1 MTRLIH
7 DRFAKEYLEEMLS
20 PLGTV
25 NIGRDVTSEV
35 REIDVYF
42 TYENTIPEHIE
53 NLGLLGRLATATA
66 IFEPFRNPVTIR
78 EVVGCIS
85 KLFDIQSELERE
97 ARRDNIRVNEND
109 FPKLWILTPTAS
121 ESLLNGFRAQPDEP
135 NWMPGIYFL
144 GESMRSAIVVI
155 HQLPK
160 TPETLWLRILGK
172 GKVQERA
179 VAELSALAT
188 DNPLRTNTLELLYRL
203 QSNLVADLEQPIET
217 EDRELIMTIAPLF
230 QEQLQAAQ
238 EQGIEQGIEQGLERG
253 LERGRQEQ
261 QRLILENFM
270 RARFGELDSLMIAF
284 FSPVSRIPAAE
295 FTVILLGISMLAVD
309 AAGKQE
315 AVRLLAENVLALR
328 LNQSSESLPTL
339 VANLL
344 ALPMTELTLLLEE
357 LPQLS
362 TDELMARLG

>member
-1 MTRLIH
+1 M
-7 DRFAKEYLEEMLS
+7 
-20 PLGTV
+20 V
-25 NIGRDVTSEV
+25 
-35 REIDVYF
+35 
-42 TYENTIPEHIE
+42 
-53 NLGLLGRLATATA
+53 
-66 IFEPFRNPVTIR
+66 
-78 EVVGCIS
+78 
-85 KLFDIQSELERE
+85 
-97 ARRDNIRVNEND
+97 
-109 FPKLWILTPTAS
+109 
-121 ESLLNGFRAQPDEP
+121 LNGFRAQPDEP

-144 GESMRSAIVVI
+144 GEFMRSGIVVI

-238 EQGIEQGIEQGLERG
+238 EQGIEQGIEQG
-253 LERGRQEQ
+253 RQEQ
-261 QRLILENFM
+261 QRLILENFL
-270 RARFGELDSLMIAF
+270 RVRFGELDSLMIAF
-284 FSPVSRIPAAE
+284 LSPISKIPAAE
-295 FTVILLGISMLAVD
+295 FTVILLGISMLTVD
-309 AAGKQE
+309 AAGRQE
-315 AVRLLAENVLALR
+315 AVRLLAENVLVLR
-328 LNQSSESLPTL
+328 LNQSSDSLPAM

-344 ALPMTELTLLLEE
+344 ALPVAELTLLLEE

-362 TDELMARLG
+362 TDELIYRLG